1 MMTAVILLLNTILT
15 IALWIIIIQIIMS
28 WLINFN
34 VINLYQPLV
43 RQIWDA
49 LNAITAPVYRP
60 IRKFIPP
67 MGGLDFAPLI
77 LILAIYFLRDL
88 LRYDLAPALLG

>member
-1 MMTAVILLLNTILT
+1 MTAVILLLNTILT
-15 IALWIIIIQIIMS
+15 IAVWVIIIQIIMS

-49 LNAITAPVYRP
+49 LNAITAPIYRP
-60 IRKFIPP
+60 IRKLLPP
-67 MGGLDFAPLI
+67 MGGFDFAPLI
-77 LILAIYFLRDL
+77 VIIGIYFLRDL
-88 LRYDLAPALLG
+88 LRYDIAPALLS